1 MSGQK
6 EIAKNSFFLTFR
18 MLITM
23 GVTLLTSRYILI
35 NLGVEE
41 FGVYGVVGGVLGLF
55 SFIQYTL
62 VSASARF
69 FSYELGNSNNL
80 EKLYEQLNLSIS
92 IHIIF
97 TILIFFI
104 AEVIGIYIVNNFIIF
119 PKEILFDVNILFQIT
134 IINTIVIFL
143 GLPFEAVLTS
153 LEKFKIYAY
162 VKIIDTLGKFLV
174 AYFLFFF
181 SNFKLIYYSI
191 GLLLVSLIVNFLY
204 YYFSL
209 KNIKNHT
216 FKFITDKKKLS
227 PILKFFS
234 LDLYGN
240 LSIVLQSHG
249 INILQNIFFGP
260 IANASITIS
269 NQIHGA
275 IGSFSNNVLI
285 ATKPQIIKAY
295 ASQEFENFN
304 SLINLATKISFII
317 SLIVSVPIFLNLS
330 FVLEIWLDNPPK
342 YALIYSQF
350 AIIINL
356 LTISLSTINFAIHA
370 TGNIKWIS
378 FLSGSFYM
386 LILPLTY
393 IAFKFGYPTQSN
405 YYIALVISIIICFV
419 NIYILKKQVQ
429 QFVLSNFI
437 ITIIRM
443 TIAGVI
449 IFFVTNFVNK
459 IPLTSNQFIS
469 IILLSIIEVIIIVIV
484 CLIVLLSTKEK
495 NNIKNL
501 LYKKIRK

>member
-1 MSGQK
+1 
-6 EIAKNSFFLTFR
+6 

-23 GVTLLTSRYILI
+23 GLTLITSRYILI
-35 NLGVEE
+35 NLGVED
-41 FGVYGVVGGVLGLF
+41 FGVYGVVAGVLGLF
-55 SFIQYTL
+55 SFIQSTL

-69 FSYELGNSNNL
+69 FSYELGNTNKLN
-80 EKLYEQLNLSIS
+80 KLYEQLNISIS

-97 TILIFFI
+97 AIFIFII
-104 AEVIGIYIVNNFIIF
+104 AEIFGVYLVNNFIVF
-119 PKEILFDVNILFQIT
+119 PKKILFDVNILFQIT

-162 VKIIDTLGKFLV
+162 IKIIDTVGKFLV

-181 SNFKLIYYSI
+181 TDFKLIYYSI
-191 GLLLVSLIVNFLY
+191 GLLFISIIINLLY

-209 KNIKNHT
+209 ENSNNHS
-216 FKFITDKKKLS
+216 FKFILNKKKLN

-275 IGSFSNNVLI
+275 IGSFSNSVLI
-285 ATKPQIIKAY
+285 ATKPQIIKAF
-295 ASQEFENFN
+295 ASKEYKNFN

-317 SLIVSVPIFLNLS
+317 SLIVSVPIYFNLT
-330 FVLEIWLDNPPK
+330 FVLEIWLNNPPK
-342 YALIYSQF
+342 YALIYSQL

-386 LILPLTY
+386 LILPFTY
-393 IAFKFGYPTQSN
+393 IAFKIGYPTQSS
-405 YYIALVISIIICFV
+405 YYIALVISLIICFI
-419 NIYILKKQVQ
+419 NIYILKKLVQ
-429 QFVLSNFI
+429 QFILTNFI
-437 ITIIRM
+437 KTLIRM
-443 TIAGVI
+443 IIAGSI
-449 IFFVTNFVNK
+449 IFFVTNHINK
-459 IPLTSNQFIS
+459 CNIISNQLINTIIIS
-469 IILLSIIEVIIIVIV
+469 IIEITIVGIV
-484 CLIVLLSTKEK
+484 CLIILFNKKEK
-495 NNIKNL
+495 NSIKNL
-501 LYKKIRK
+501 LYKKLRK